1 MRQIISI
8 HAPRTGSDD
17 FVDSLLMQCGISI
30 HAPRTG
36 SDVSPAPI
44 PASAPLF
51 QSTLPARGATL
62 ACNFCGIA
70 CHISIHAPRT
80 GSDGECLGAEI
91 LDSQFQS
98 TLPARGATRHFLNC
112 KRTHRFQSTLPARG
126 ATVAGFAAGK
136 IAQISIHAPRTG
148 SDHTSKVTKGVSR
161 YFNPRSPHGERPAGH
176 SGCSK
181 KPDIS
186 IHAPR
191 TGSDTRFVCIYT
203 IVIISI
209 HAPRT
214 GSDRHRLRTHCQ
226 ANPFQS
232 TLPARG
238 ATDSRW
244 RRARRA
250 FLFQS
255 TLPARGATVELALR
269 VLQILHISIH
279 APRTGSD
286 HDVLLVLIARRIS
299 IHAPRTGSDAGPLA
313 PIRPPPSAF
322 QSTLPARGAT
332 FSFTDITPSYR
343 FQSTLPA
350 RGATPPILWRSGER
364 IFQSTLPARGATG
377 CGSRCRG
384 TP

>member
-1 MRQIISI
+1 M
-8 HAPRTGSDD
+8 
-17 FVDSLLMQCGISI
+17 
-30 HAPRTG
+30 
-36 SDVSPAPI
+36 
-44 PASAPLF
+44 
-51 QSTLPARGATL
+51 
-62 ACNFCGIA
+62 
-70 CHISIHAPRT
+70 
-80 GSDGECLGAEI
+80 GAEI

-214 GSDRHRLRTHCQ
+214 GSD
-226 ANPFQS
+226 
-232 TLPARG
+232 
-238 ATDSRW
+238 
-244 RRARRA
+244 
-250 FLFQS
+250 
-255 TLPARGATVELALR
+255 
-269 VLQILHISIH
+269 
-279 APRTGSD
+279 

>member
-238 ATDSRW
+238 ATPGLLRPLGHLLPHFNPRSPHGERPSRSQTSPLHIDFNP
-244 RRARRA
+244 RSPHGERPHRFSGAAEKGYFNPRSPHGERPDA
-250 FLFQS
+250 GLDAAALHEFQS
-255 TLPARGATVELALR
+255 TLPARGAT
-269 VLQILHISIH
+269 
-279 APRTGSD
+279 
-286 HDVLLVLIARRIS
+286 
-299 IHAPRTGSDAGPLA
+299 
-313 PIRPPPSAF
+313 
-322 QSTLPARGAT
+322 
-332 FSFTDITPSYR
+332 
-343 FQSTLPA
+343 
-350 RGATPPILWRSGER
+350 
-364 IFQSTLPARGATG
+364 
-377 CGSRCRG
+377 
-384 TP
+384 